1 MWSLTYE
8 TSWRMFCVPLR
19 GMYSPFGGWN
29 VLFMSIKFVL
39 SNVKLKANGSLLTSC
54 LDDISINITR
64 VLKFS
69 TTILLSVSP
78 FRSTNTCLIYLGAP
92 MLGESVQLSYS
103 VMSNSLRLQTVAHQ
117 ASLSI
122 TNSRD
127 LFKFISI
134 ELVM

>member
-1 MWSLTYE
+1 MPG
-8 TSWRMFCVPLR
+8 MVP
-19 GMYSPFGGWN
+19 
-29 VLFMSIKFVL
+29 I
-39 SNVKLKANGSLLTSC
+39 TSC